1 MKTTFRKF
9 VSFEKFD
16 ELISNDEVLNNEE
29 LVAISGGLSAY
40 ELIMAL
46 FEATPAGSN
55 MTFTNNNGEWVGSM
69 SPSALSGMHPN
80 SNGGGGGGV
89 GGGGFTLPGVTVT
102 AGSIIYQNHIWGS
115 NYSSYDMVMGH
126 AGALQWAQNWSNGIG
141 SYANYLL
148 SGLAS
153 AIPGLNAF
161 GFFNGLFQ
169 TGVSQSLQNIIAGI
183 QASQGNIVITV
194 QHISGGVPGTSFTS
208 YTITNVNTGNILGSF
223 SFPG

>member
-40 ELIMAL
+40 ELIMAM

-55 MTFTNNNGEWVGSM
+55 MTFTNNNGEWIGSM

-80 SNGGGGGGV
+80 SNGGGGV

-102 AGSIIYQNHIWGS
+102 AGSIIYHHYPGGQNFS
-115 NYSSYDMVMGH
+115 MFDMVMSH
-126 AGALQWAQNWSNGIG
+126 SNALQSAQSMLNTLGSNSMFLFNTLIG
-141 SYANYLL
+141 S
-148 SGLAS
+148 
-153 AIPGLNAF
+153 IPGF
-161 GFFNGLFQ
+161 GQAMAFFNGYSQ
-169 TGVSQSLQNIIAGI
+169 VGISQSLSNIIAGI
-183 QASQGNIVITV
+183 QASQGNIVVNV
-194 QHISGGVPGTSFTS
+194 QQVWGHAGMHVTT
-208 YTITNVNTGNILGSF
+208 YTWINVNTGATLGSY
-223 SFPG
+223 SIGG